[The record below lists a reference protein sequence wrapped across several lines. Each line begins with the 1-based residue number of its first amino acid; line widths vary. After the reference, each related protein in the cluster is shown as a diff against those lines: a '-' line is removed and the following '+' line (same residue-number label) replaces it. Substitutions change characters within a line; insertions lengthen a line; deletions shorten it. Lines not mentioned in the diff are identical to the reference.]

1 MELHHLLFIIACPP
15 TTSLC
20 LHLNQLVLIT
30 INQPM
35 DHRYIISVVQLIHQ
49 RHQPTA
55 QQGMNKLI
63 TIHFI
68 LLHNCKYVLSI
79 ILLFSIQSC
88 LLSDFTSLFADFT
101 CLFADFTSLF
111 ADFTSLLTYIS
122 SLLTDFTS
130 VFADFTSLFA
140 NFTCLLADFTC
151 LLADFTRLFAN
162 FTCLLADFTRLLTY
176 ITSLLTYISSLLTYI
191 TSLLTYITSLL
202 TYITSLL
209 TYIFRKQVKH
219 IFLISFPLLII
230 ATLFFYLVQLI
241 LLLSNYVK

>member
-55 QQGMNKLI
+55 QQGMNKLL

-68 LLHNCKYVLSI
+68 LLHNCKYVLTI

-88 LLSDFTSLFADFT
+88 LLSDFTSLFSNFT
-101 CLFADFTSLF
+101 CLF

-122 SLLTDFTS
+122 
-130 VFADFTSLFA
+130 
-140 NFTCLLADFTC
+140 
-151 LLADFTRLFAN
+151 
-162 FTCLLADFTRLLTY
+162 
-176 ITSLLTYISSLLTYI
+176 
-191 TSLLTYITSLL
+191 SLLTYITSLL

-219 IFLISFPLLII
+219 IFLISFSLLII
-230 ATLFFYLVQLI
+230 ATLFF
-241 LLLSNYVK
+241 LSSPTDPTPE